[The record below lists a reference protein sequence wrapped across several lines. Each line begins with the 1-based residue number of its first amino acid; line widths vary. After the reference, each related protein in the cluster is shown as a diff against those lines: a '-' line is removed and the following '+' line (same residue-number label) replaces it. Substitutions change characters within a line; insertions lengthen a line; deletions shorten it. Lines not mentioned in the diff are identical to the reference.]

1 MSKKIMFLT
10 LVVSVAFLAGT
21 AFAKISTTY
30 PMGRTFE
37 STSLIGHRVIG
48 SAGNYIGQISDLV
61 IDQANDRIALVVLS
75 DVPGLGGDQVAIPY
89 GCLERGGI
97 NTFKAHFS
105 GATESVSNREDP
117 ELSFLAQYPAD
128 SPLYRISQPI
138 DPNWVAE
145 VYRTYEGLPY
155 WTQKA
160 ERTPLD
166 FDFYQISK
174 LMGTSVR
181 STEGDVY
188 ATVKDLVVDP
198 TGHINLVILSDVKG
212 RDHHEM
218 AIPFD
223 KLYRTSEG
231 AFALDIMGD
240 QLASAPIFH
249 KRDMYRYGYA
259 DRVDRFFSLQPRWS
273 DRGQAKNLNPYRW
286 GGEAQDF

>member
-1 MSKKIMFLT
+1 MVSFVFLG
-10 LVVSVAFLAGT
+10 GT
-21 AFAKISTTY
+21 AFAKISVTY

-37 STSLIGHRVIG
+37 STSLIDHRVM
-48 SAGNYIGQISDLV
+48 SSSGNYVGQISDLV

-75 DVPGLGGDQVAIPY
+75 DVPGFGTDQVAIPY
-89 GCLERGGI
+89 GCLERGAYG
-97 NTFKAHFS
+97 TFGVHFNV
-105 GATESVSNREDP
+105 TEGSVSNRKDP
-117 ELSFLAQYPAD
+117 ELSFVAQYPAD
-128 SPLYRISQPI
+128 SPLFRIPQPI

-160 ERTPLD
+160 EKAPLD
-166 FDFYQISK
+166 TDFYQNSK

-198 TGHINLVILSDVKG
+198 SGHINLLILSDVKG
-212 RDHHEM
+212 REDHQV
-218 AIPFD
+218 AVPFD
-223 KLYRTSEG
+223 RLQGTSEG
-231 AFALDIMGD
+231 TFALNITGD
-240 QLASAPIFH
+240 QLASAPTFH
-249 KRDMYRYGYA
+249 RRDMYRYGYA
-259 DRVDRFFSLQPRWS
+259 ERVDRFFGLQPHWT